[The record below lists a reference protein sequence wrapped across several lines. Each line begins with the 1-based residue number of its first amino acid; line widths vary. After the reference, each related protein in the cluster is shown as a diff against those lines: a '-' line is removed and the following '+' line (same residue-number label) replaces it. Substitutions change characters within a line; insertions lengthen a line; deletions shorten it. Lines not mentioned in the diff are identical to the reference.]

1 MIKFKLFIP
10 SLVGVMIMLFSYYM
24 ESTLESNFESDKY
37 LASKISTLLE
47 QQKIEK
53 KTEELINVSVN
64 SLLKGNHS
72 LLLKSLDFIWATG
85 FAFMLWLFP
94 YHAFFRLS
102 NKKI

>member
-1 MIKFKLFIP
+1 MTRFRIFIP
-10 SLVGVMIMLFSYYM
+10 SLIGVMIMLFSYYM
-24 ESTLESNFESDKY
+24 ESTLESNFESDRY

-47 QQKIEK
+47 HQKMES

-64 SLLKGNHS
+64 SLLESNHS
-72 LLLKSLDFIWATG
+72 LLLRSLDFIWATG

-94 YHAFFRLS
+94 YHAVLRSS